1 MIIDLLFGLLLI
13 GALITGYKNGLIATL
28 IRFAFF
34 IGGAI
39 AAMYWVVEYDKTG
52 WLIAAIVTG
61 AYASAWVGALLA
73 KSLKVTVIR
82 GPLRWLDSSAG
93 AIFEATKYMVLF
105 YVVGTILLWSPW
117 SAGQNAISESKI
129 YLQIDTR
136 APSVITE
143 IRERVEELLDNPQI

>member
-61 AYASAWVGALLA
+61 AYASAWVGTLLA

-93 AIFEATKYMVLF
+93 AIFEATKYIVLF